1 MHVWRNPDYS
11 CQKIWLFQLCCFP
24 YTYAGNI
31 SASTK
36 RRSHRPVQEVVT
48 LATTIPAPVTYH
60 AGNLVTLELTS
71 V

>member
-11 CQKIWLFQLCCFP
+11 CKRIWLFQLCCFP
-24 YTYAGNI
+24 HTHAGNI

-36 RRSHRPVQEVVT
+36 RRSHSPAQEVVT
-48 LATTIPAPVTYH
+48 LATPTPAFVTYH
-60 AGNLVTLELTS
+60 AGNLVILELTN